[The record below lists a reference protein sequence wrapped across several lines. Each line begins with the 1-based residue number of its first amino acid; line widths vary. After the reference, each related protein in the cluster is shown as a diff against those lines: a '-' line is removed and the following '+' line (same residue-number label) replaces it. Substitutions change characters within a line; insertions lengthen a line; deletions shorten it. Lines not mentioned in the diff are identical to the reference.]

1 MLVHCFFGS
10 LTGLARCPRNR
21 DGMGGFP
28 AAAAGGCAH
37 SVEQG
42 GYPRDGP
49 PSAPRYPPVIT
60 PFSFG
65 FGRAS
70 RGPAAQAPAKATV
83 LVLDT
88 LQPLVAALQAGLGEI
103 TAPEAERLAH
113 QVARCG
119 SAPVFR
125 GDPAAARQIDRSL
138 RGAGLTTS
146 LNELAG

>member
-1 MLVHCFFGS
+1 MI
-10 LTGLARCPRNR
+10 P
-21 DGMGGFP
+21 
-28 AAAAGGCAH
+28 
-37 SVEQG
+37 
-42 GYPRDGP
+42 
-49 PSAPRYPPVIT
+49 

-70 RGPAAQAPAKATV
+70 RGPAAQAPAEATV
-83 LVLDT
+83 LVLNT
-88 LQPLVAALQAGLGEI
+88 LQPLAAALQAGLAEL
-103 TAPEAERLAH
+103 TAPAAEQLAL

-146 LNELAG
+146 LNELAHLPGTPGSHSKP